1 MIGLTTVQIVS
12 GMQGTVPVTV
22 PVRRKALNQRRF
34 PRTVVFAALI
44 CGLMSS
50 FAAA

>member
-12 GMQGTVPVTV
+12 GIQGTVPIAV
-22 PVRRKALNQRRF
+22 PVRRKAANQRRF
-34 PRTVVFAALI
+34 PRIVVFVALL